1 MNRRKVSDNVFAM
14 WCLLSTSAGVVML
27 IILLVS
33 LFQNGAERLDPIL
46 WQNMPS
52 RRPAR
57 AGALSAIVGSLWV
70 MFLTGF
76 IAVPLGIGA
85 ALYLEEYQR
94 NKNRFVRFIQL
105 NISNLAGVPSIVYGL
120 LGLALF
126 VRWMQMGSSIIAAA
140 MTMALLI
147 LPMVIIVTQEALRAV
162 PQAYREGSLALGAS
176 EWQTISRQVLPNA
189 FPGILTGIILA
200 LSRAIGETAPLIV
213 VGAASFI
220 NRLPDGLGSSFT
232 VLPIQIFNWTSD
244 ANQQFHK
251 LAGSAII
258 ILMTTLLL
266 MNSVAITLRYRAR
279 KKLA

>member
-1 MNRRKVSDNVFAM
+1 MNRRKVSDNVFAL
-14 WCLLSTSAGVVML
+14 WCLLSTGAGVVML

-33 LFQNGAERLDPIL
+33 LFKNGSDRLDPTL

-52 RRPAR
+52 RRAAR
-57 AGALSAIVGSLWV
+57 AGAQSAIVGSLWV
-70 MFLTGF
+70 MFLTGM
-76 IAVPLGIGA
+76 IAVPIGIGA

-162 PQAYREGSLALGAS
+162 PRTYREGSLALGAS

-220 NRLPDGLGSSFT
+220 NRLPEGLGSSFT

-244 ANQQFHK
+244 ANQQFHA